1 MHPQALHSS
10 RLDVKRDTAY
20 ANALMSKSGRQ
31 RVVKGSTGQ
40 VQGQGQGQGH
50 GGALRVRHREELLR
64 PGYTSETGWT
74 LTYAD
79 DAGAASASISDH
91 IDHGGSHRAVPG
103 VHKIQAP
110 PTTCDADA
118 LRQKLRS

>member
-10 RLDVKRDTAY
+10 RLDVKRDAAY
-20 ANALMSKSGRQ
+20 ANDLMAKSG
-31 RVVKGSTGQ
+31 
-40 VQGQGQGQGH
+40 
-50 GGALRVRHREELLR
+50 RHREELLS

-74 LTYAD
+74 LAYAD
-79 DAGAASASISDH
+79 DAGAASASISDRT
-91 IDHGGSHRAVPG
+91 DHGGSHRAVPG

-110 PTTCDADA
+110 PTTCDTDA